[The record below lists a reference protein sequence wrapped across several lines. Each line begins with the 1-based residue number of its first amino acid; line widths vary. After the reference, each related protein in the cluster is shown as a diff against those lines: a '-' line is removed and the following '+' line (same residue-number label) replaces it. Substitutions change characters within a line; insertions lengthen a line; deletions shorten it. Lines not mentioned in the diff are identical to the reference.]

1 MPLLNSWWFQR
12 KEQIILY
19 PTSNITSFK
28 KKKQKSAN
36 KNLVFGVLG
45 ISVWEVLNQGT
56 AQVCSEEVE
65 NDQFIKTAKILYI
78 GCFTELQ
85 LVLAGIQLLI
95 GSRLVAKLWFLGGK
109 ENELKVAH
117 GCLG

>member
-1 MPLLNSWWFQR
+1 M
-12 KEQIILY
+12 
-19 PTSNITSFK
+19 
-28 KKKQKSAN
+28 
-36 KNLVFGVLG
+36 
-45 ISVWEVLNQGT
+45 
-56 AQVCSEEVE
+56 CSEEVE

-95 GSRLVAKLWFLGGK
+95 DSRLVAKLWFLGGK

-117 GCLG
+117 GCLGQKFILHLGIDTCKFHFSNGLLASS